1 MINIEIINY
10 IKNKI
15 KNIKKRENNNLK
27 IYKGS
32 IREKDEISPTYI
44 NLQNPKYLEIDNLF
58 YSGLMIVNYYR
69 EQSDIIL
76 KSLIET
82 NINMNISIY
91 YEKQDSYKMIKD
103 LTYHIGNV
111 GVELKESNQNR
122 QDIDIAAFTY
132 NDAKYIRREIQ
143 VNNEDLYFLYIYINI
158 YAESIKDL
166 EFYLN
171 KVEGIAQSKGLQ
183 TRRANFRQEEIYL
196 SCLPLMENNELIKKV
211 TRRNILTS
219 GLLATY
225 PFISSTIF
233 DSEGIFI
240 GTNIYNNS
248 LVFIDR
254 YNTEKYKN
262 ANICIFGTS
271 GAGKSFYTKLL
282 ILRYK
287 LLGIKQYIIDPERE
301 YNNLCK
307 ELKGTEIKIGPTS
320 NTYINILEIRKES
333 IEEGENGYLA
343 TKIGKL
349 IGFFNLIFGEM
360 NEEEKALIEEKLIET
375 YREKNI
381 TFDDESLYNIN
392 ENKIIKKEFKKSKD
406 MPLLKDLYNIL
417 GKDERTKKFKIKLIP
432 FVEGSMKFFNEYTN
446 IELENELIIADVYD
460 LGEENLKYGMYLFTE
475 IFWDKIKENRG
486 EKKAIYLDEIWRLI
500 GVTSNK
506 NVASF
511 IYKIFKTIRK
521 YGGSSVAITQDISDI
536 FSLEEGIYGKSILNN
551 SSIKTFFALEEE
563 NIKILE
569 EFTNLS
575 EKEKVEIK
583 SLKRGEC
590 LMFVGDNHIL
600 TKIEASEIEKKIIE
614 GDKSFEKNTNSNK

>member
-1 MINIEIINY
+1 MLEE
-10 IKNKI
+10 KI
-15 KNIKKRENNNLK
+15 KNIFNKNKKEINDNFFEGARD
-27 IYKGS
+27 
-32 IREKDEISPTYI
+32 EKDKIAPAYI
-44 NLQNPKYLEIDNLF
+44 NMQNPKYLEIDNLY
-58 YSGLMIVNYYR
+58 YSGLIVVDYYR
-69 EQSDIIL
+69 EQTDIIL

-82 NINMNISIY
+82 NINMNISIF
-91 YEKQDSYKMIKD
+91 YEKQDSFKAIKD

-122 QDIDIAAFTY
+122 EDIDIAAFTY
-132 NDAKYIRREIQ
+132 NDAKYIRKEIQ
-143 VNNEDLYFLYIYINI
+143 VNNEDIYFLYIYISI
-158 YAESIKDL
+158 YADSIKEL
-166 EFYLN
+166 EYYLN
-171 KVEGIAQSKGLQ
+171 KIEGITQSKGMQ
-183 TRRANFRQEEIYL
+183 TRRANFRQEELFL
-196 SCLPLMENNELIKKV
+196 SCLPIMENNKSIKESAK
-211 TRRNILTS
+211 RNVLTS

-233 DSEGIFI
+233 DQNGIFI

-254 YNTEKYKN
+254 YDNQKYKN

-301 YNNLCK
+301 YNNLCNT
-307 ELKGTEIKIGPTS
+307 LKGIEIKIGPNS
-320 NTYINILEIRKES
+320 NTYINVLEIRKES
-333 IEEGENGYLA
+333 LEEGESGYLA

-349 IGFFNLIFGEM
+349 IGFFNLIFGEL
-360 NEEEKALIEEKLIET
+360 NEEEKALIEDKLIET
-375 YREKNI
+375 YKRKDIN
-381 TFDDESLYNIN
+381 FDDKSLYIETIKN
-392 ENKIIKKEFKKSKD
+392 NKLKRYFKEPKD
-406 MPLLKDLYNIL
+406 MPILEDLYNVL
-417 GKDERTKKFKIKLIP
+417 GEDERTKKFQIKLIP
-432 FVEGSMKFFNEYTN
+432 FVKGSMKFFNN
-446 IELENELIIADVYD
+446 ISNVKLDNELIVADIYD

-475 IFWDKIKENRG
+475 IFWDKIKENRN

-506 NVASF
+506 EVASF

-521 YGGSSVAITQDISDI
+521 YGGSGVAITQDISDI
-536 FSLEEGIYGKSILNN
+536 FSLDNGTYGKSILNN

-563 NIKILE
+563 NIKILSE
-569 EFTNLS
+569 YSNLS

-590 LMFVGDNHIL
+590 LMFVGDDHIL
-600 TKIEASEIEKKIIE
+600 TKIECSDLEQKILE
-614 GDKSFEKNTNSNK
+614 GECIDEENNFSNKQ

>member
-1 MINIEIINY
+1 MLEE
-10 IKNKI
+10 KI
-15 KNIKKRENNNLK
+15 KNIFNKNKKEINDNFFEGARD
-27 IYKGS
+27 
-32 IREKDEISPTYI
+32 EKDKIAPAYI
-44 NLQNPKYLEIDNLF
+44 NMQNPKYLEIDNLY
-58 YSGLMIVNYYR
+58 YSGLIVVDYYR
-69 EQSDIIL
+69 EQTDIIL

-82 NINMNISIY
+82 NINMNISIF
-91 YEKQDSYKMIKD
+91 YEKQDSFKAIKD

-122 QDIDIAAFTY
+122 EDIDIAAFTY
-132 NDAKYIRREIQ
+132 NDAKYIRKEIQ
-143 VNNEDLYFLYIYINI
+143 VNNEDIYFLYIYISI
-158 YAESIKDL
+158 YADSLKEL
-166 EFYLN
+166 EYYLN
-171 KVEGIAQSKGLQ
+171 KIEGITQSKGMQ
-183 TRRANFRQEEIYL
+183 TRRANFRQEELFL
-196 SCLPLMENNELIKKV
+196 SCLPIMENNKSIKESAK
-211 TRRNILTS
+211 RNVLTS

-233 DSEGIFI
+233 DQNGIFI

-254 YNTEKYKN
+254 YDNQKYKN

-301 YNNLCK
+301 YNNLCNT
-307 ELKGTEIKIGPTS
+307 LKGIEIKIGPNS
-320 NTYINILEIRKES
+320 NTYINVLEIRKES
-333 IEEGENGYLA
+333 LEEGESGYLA

-349 IGFFNLIFGEM
+349 IGFFNLIFGEL
-360 NEEEKALIEEKLIET
+360 NEEEKALIEDKLIET
-375 YREKNI
+375 YKRKDIN
-381 TFDDESLYNIN
+381 FDDKSLYIETIKN
-392 ENKIIKKEFKKSKD
+392 NKVKRYFKEPKD
-406 MPLLKDLYNIL
+406 MPILEDLYNIL
-417 GKDERTKKFKIKLIP
+417 GEDDRTKKFQIKLIP
-432 FVEGSMKFFNEYTN
+432 FVKGSMKFFNN
-446 IELENELIIADVYD
+446 ISNVKLDNELIVADIYD

-475 IFWDKIKENRG
+475 IFWDKIKENRN

-506 NVASF
+506 EVASF

-521 YGGSSVAITQDISDI
+521 YGGSGVAITQDISDI
-536 FSLEEGIYGKSILNN
+536 FSLDNGTYGKSILNN

-563 NIKILE
+563 NIKILSE
-569 EFTNLS
+569 YSNLS

-590 LMFVGDNHIL
+590 LMFVGDDHIL
-600 TKIEASEIEKKIIE
+600 TKIECSDLEQKILE
-614 GDKSFEKNTNSNK
+614 GECIDEENNFSNKQ

>member
-1 MINIEIINY
+1 MLEE
-10 IKNKI
+10 KI
-15 KNIKKRENNNLK
+15 KNIFNKNKKEINDNFFEGARD
-27 IYKGS
+27 
-32 IREKDEISPTYI
+32 EKDKIAPAYV
-44 NLQNPKYLEIDNLF
+44 NMQNPKYLEIDNLY
-58 YSGLMIVNYYR
+58 YSGLIVVDYYR
-69 EQSDIIL
+69 EQTDIIL

-82 NINMNISIY
+82 NINMNISIF
-91 YEKQDSYKMIKD
+91 YEKQDSFKAIKD

-122 QDIDIAAFTY
+122 EDIDIAAFTY
-132 NDAKYIRREIQ
+132 NDAKYIRKEIQ
-143 VNNEDLYFLYIYINI
+143 VNNEDIYFLYIYISI
-158 YAESIKDL
+158 YADSIKEL
-166 EFYLN
+166 EYYLN
-171 KVEGIAQSKGLQ
+171 KIEGITQSKGMQ
-183 TRRANFRQEEIYL
+183 TRRANFRQEELFL
-196 SCLPLMENNELIKKV
+196 SCLPIMENNKSIKESAK
-211 TRRNILTS
+211 RNVLTS

-233 DSEGIFI
+233 DQNGIFI

-254 YNTEKYKN
+254 YDNQKYKN

-301 YNNLCK
+301 YNNLCNT
-307 ELKGTEIKIGPTS
+307 LKGIEIKIGPNS
-320 NTYINILEIRKES
+320 NTYINVLEIRKES
-333 IEEGENGYLA
+333 LEEGESGYLA

-349 IGFFNLIFGEM
+349 IGFFNLIFGEL
-360 NEEEKALIEEKLIET
+360 NEEEKALIEDKLIET
-375 YREKNI
+375 YKRKDIN
-381 TFDDESLYNIN
+381 FDDKSLYIETIKN
-392 ENKIIKKEFKKSKD
+392 NKVKRYFKEPKD
-406 MPLLKDLYNIL
+406 MPILEDLYNIL
-417 GKDERTKKFKIKLIP
+417 GEDDRTKKFQIKLIP
-432 FVEGSMKFFNEYTN
+432 FVKGSMKFFNN
-446 IELENELIIADVYD
+446 ISNVKLDNELIVADIYD

-475 IFWDKIKENRG
+475 IFWDKIKENRN

-506 NVASF
+506 EVASF

-521 YGGSSVAITQDISDI
+521 YGGSGVAITQDISDI
-536 FSLEEGIYGKSILNN
+536 FSLDNGTYGKSILNN

-563 NIKILE
+563 NIKILSE
-569 EFTNLS
+569 YSNLS

-590 LMFVGDNHIL
+590 LMFVGDDHIL
-600 TKIEASEIEKKIIE
+600 TKIECSDLEQKILE
-614 GDKSFEKNTNSNK
+614 GECIDEKNNFSDKQ

>member
-1 MINIEIINY
+1 MLEE
-10 IKNKI
+10 KI
-15 KNIKKRENNNLK
+15 KNIFNKNKKEINDNFFEGARD
-27 IYKGS
+27 
-32 IREKDEISPTYI
+32 EKDKIAPAYI
-44 NLQNPKYLEIDNLF
+44 NMQNPKYLEIDNLY
-58 YSGLMIVNYYR
+58 YSGLIVVDYYR
-69 EQSDIIL
+69 EQTDIIL

-82 NINMNISIY
+82 NINMNISIF
-91 YEKQDSYKMIKD
+91 YEKQDSFKAIKD

-122 QDIDIAAFTY
+122 EDIDIAAFTY
-132 NDAKYIRREIQ
+132 NDAKYIRKEIQ
-143 VNNEDLYFLYIYINI
+143 VNNEDIYFLYIYISI
-158 YAESIKDL
+158 YADSIKEL
-166 EFYLN
+166 EYYLN
-171 KVEGIAQSKGLQ
+171 KIEGITQSKGMQ
-183 TRRANFRQEEIYL
+183 TRRANFRQEELFL
-196 SCLPLMENNELIKKV
+196 SCLPIMENNKSIKESAK
-211 TRRNILTS
+211 RNVLTS

-233 DSEGIFI
+233 DQNGIFI

-254 YNTEKYKN
+254 YDNQKYKN

-301 YNNLCK
+301 YNNLCNT
-307 ELKGTEIKIGPTS
+307 LKGIEIKIGPNS
-320 NTYINILEIRKES
+320 NTYINVLEIRKES
-333 IEEGENGYLA
+333 LEEGESGYLA

-349 IGFFNLIFGEM
+349 IGFFNLIFGEL
-360 NEEEKALIEEKLIET
+360 NEEEKALIEDKLIET
-375 YREKNI
+375 YKRKDIN
-381 TFDDESLYNIN
+381 FDDKSLYIETIKN
-392 ENKIIKKEFKKSKD
+392 NKVKRYFKEPKD
-406 MPLLKDLYNIL
+406 MPILEDLYNVL
-417 GKDERTKKFKIKLIP
+417 GEDERTKKFQIKLIP
-432 FVEGSMKFFNEYTN
+432 FVKGSMKFFNN
-446 IELENELIIADVYD
+446 ISNVKLDNELIVADIYD

-475 IFWDKIKENRG
+475 IFWDKIKENRN

-506 NVASF
+506 EVASF

-521 YGGSSVAITQDISDI
+521 YGGSGVAITQDISDI
-536 FSLEEGIYGKSILNN
+536 FSLDNGTYGKSILNN

-563 NIKILE
+563 NIKILSE
-569 EFTNLS
+569 YSNLS

-590 LMFVGDNHIL
+590 LMFVGDDHIL
-600 TKIEASEIEKKIIE
+600 TKIECSDLEQKILE
-614 GDKSFEKNTNSNK
+614 GECIDEENNFSNRQ